1 MQMMARWELVAQ
13 WKVDARWE
21 KLRQIPSGA
30 WPSETPAV
38 PVPDG
43 DSIPIGS
50 QFATIPGRLGYE
62 STTVRVLLLVLIGE
76 DGLKGAAM
84 QIQVK
89 HILGG
94 ERLGRHR
101 GVENLVDP
109 RVAQRVAP
117 FYELAPENASWGH
130 LTGGKRTRWLLP
142 VRVAC
147 REHGCCDR
155 CKEQHL
161 ALRRRRHA
169 QHESA
174 SQP

>member
-1 MQMMARWELVAQ
+1 MLDGRSCG
-13 WKVDARWE
+13 KF
-21 KLRQIPSGA
+21 RQAHGRRKHLL
-30 WPSETPAV
+30 
-38 PVPDG
+38 
-43 DSIPIGS
+43 S
-50 QFATIPGRLGYE
+50 QFQTEIPYPLAHNLPPFLAAWGMRAP
-62 STTVRVLLLVLIGE
+62 TVRVLLLVLIGE

-169 QHESA
+169 QHERT